1 MSCGGIGIVLRPPAP
16 IQSPFHRNL
25 EEDRKS
31 SAAGSGRA
39 FGRGLD
45 CADSLGE
52 LGLELGDALVS
63 IDGKAGLLL
72 QNHSGHESVLSVS
85 HDEGHLHL
93 ATAGLLR
100 KQLGLRVV
108 GTDERIAGILVQ
120 LFGLLKVTLASS
132 IERCKRSVWASPAY
146 ATISNPTIEISSL
159 VAILRSFHI

>member
-1 MSCGGIGIVLRPPAP
+1 MRPPAP

-31 SAAGSGRA
+31 PAAGSGRA
-39 FGRGLD
+39 FGRGLG
-45 CADSLGE
+45 CEGSLGE
-52 LGLELGDALVS
+52 LGLELGDALVG
-63 IDGKAGLLL
+63 IDRKASLLL
-72 QNHSGHESVLSVS
+72 QNHSGHEGVLSVS

-100 KQLGLRVV
+100 KQFGLRVV

-120 LFGLLKVTLASS
+120 LSAFSKSPSRAASS
-132 IERCKRSVWASPAY
+132 AASRSVWASPAY